1 MKKFGIILFITAVI
15 TVIFIFP
22 SDKKRIRKAI
32 GAVEQAVVNEDVQA
46 LMDRVSFN
54 YADDYGGS
62 YLTMKKRAE
71 NLFNSYDDFDVT
83 AEIAGI
89 AIIEEK
95 VTVDLKVSLIAS
107 SGSDRGYLIGDA
119 GGHREIKVF
128 FEKAKLNWMIT
139 RLEAKQSELDYM

>member
-15 TVIFIFP
+15 TVIFLFP

-54 YADDYGGS
+54 YADEYGGS
-62 YLTMKKRAE
+62 YLTLKKRAE
-71 NLFNSYDDFDVT
+71 HLFNTYDDFDVT
-83 AEIAGI
+83 AIIAGI

-95 VTVDLKVSLIAS
+95 ATVDLEVSLVAS
-107 SGSDRGYLIGDA
+107 SGSERGYLFGNA

-128 FEKAKLNWMIT
+128 FEKSKLNWMIT
-139 RLEAKQSELDYM
+139 RLEAKQSEL

>member
-32 GAVEQAVVNEDVQA
+32 GAAEQAVVNEDVKA

-62 YLTMKKRAE
+62 YLTLKKRAE
-71 NLFNSYDDFDVT
+71 HLFKAYDDFEVT

-89 AIIEEK
+89 AVIEEK
-95 VTVDLKVSLIAS
+95 ATVDVKVSLVAS
-107 SGSDRGYLIGDA
+107 SGSDRGYLIGEA
-119 GGHREIKVF
+119 GGHREIKVY
-128 FEKAKLNWMIT
+128 FEKSKLNWMIT
-139 RLEAKQSELDYM
+139 GLEAKQSEL